1 MVPGDADSYQVT
13 VRDSA
18 SLILITSGVGKYLA
32 SSQVTKK
39 GGLTVVEP
47 FASDDVVQSSFWLQ
61 GKFWKYFLRTTRTL
75 SSTKLFV
82 ISNVH

>member
-47 FASDDVVQSSFWLQ
+47 FASDDVFSGSVLFLAA
-61 GKFWKYFLRTTRTL
+61 GKILEIFPENNQNMIIYQAFCNL
-75 SSTKLFV
+75 
-82 ISNVH
+82 